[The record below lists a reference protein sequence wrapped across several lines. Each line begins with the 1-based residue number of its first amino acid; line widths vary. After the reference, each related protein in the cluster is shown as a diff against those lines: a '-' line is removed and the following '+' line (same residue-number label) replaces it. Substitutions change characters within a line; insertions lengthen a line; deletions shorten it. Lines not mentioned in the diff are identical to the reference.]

1 MIDTVKF
8 LIPITNN
15 DFLNQIKSKLIR
27 TSRINQETN
36 EIKFEYYTGEV
47 EVGSYDRNVTLFLTD
62 STPIGLFVE
71 FSLPKQYLNNNV
83 EMINAYDIPF
93 ILKNF
98 RNQLCEYLREPMPPL
113 SEWIIYRLDVCY
125 NWTFESEQRCQSLIN
140 LLQRID
146 YARKKKLIYDTSVTH
161 LGSAYVVKFYLKGSE
176 FLVHDFKKMI
186 EVNEEK
192 THQLLDWAK
201 KIVRFEVSFKKVYL
215 KKLFKKDIVLIS
227 DISNNENI
235 EKILQDYL
243 SRVFK
248 YINKENMKY
257 EDVRQLIN
265 ANFKPAKALR
275 LYQFY
280 KGYYFEKD
288 EKYLIKKALNAST
301 IWRYKTDL
309 RNIGVSFEENLGDFK
324 FVSVDELVIP
334 SERGNFGLLDY
345 KCNSDY
351 I

>member
-8 LIPITNN
+8 LIPITNTK
-15 DFLNQIKSKLIR
+15 FLEQIKTKLIR
-27 TSRINQETN
+27 TRRENLVTN
-36 EIKFEYYTGEV
+36 ELKFEFYTGEV

-62 STPIGLFVE
+62 NTSIGLFVE

-83 EMINAYDIPF
+83 EMINAYDIPY

-98 RNQLCEYLREPMPPL
+98 RNQLCAYLRESMPPL
-113 SEWIIYRLDVCY
+113 SEWIVYRLDVCY

-161 LGSAYVVKFYLKGSE
+161 LGSAYVVKFYLKGAE

-186 EVNEEK
+186 NVDEEK
-192 THQLLDWAK
+192 THQLLNWAK

-215 KKLFKKDIVLIS
+215 KKLFNKDVVLIS
-227 DISNNENI
+227 DISNNEVI
-235 EKILQDYL
+235 EKMLQDYL

-265 ANFKPAKALR
+265 TNFKPAKALR

-280 KGYYFEKD
+280 KGYYFNKD
-288 EKYLIKKALNAST
+288 EKYLIKKALDPST

-309 RNIGVSFEENLGDFK
+309 KNIGVGFEENLGDFK
-324 FVSVDELVIP
+324 FVSVEELVIP
-334 SERGNFGLLDY
+334 SDRGIFGLLDY
-345 KCNSDY
+345 KSSSY
-351 I
+351 YS